1 MKTSTAK
8 IGRVFVIRLEHGD
21 KMPEALEAFARKKKV
36 KRGFCILV
44 GGVDRKSRIVVGPKN
59 PDARPVVPL
68 EHVLSNVYET
78 AGVGTLFPDEKGRPV
93 LHMHASFGRRSRAL
107 TGCIRPGIRTWA
119 VGEVIL
125 VELKATGGYRKED
138 KKTGFALLEPRRSA

>member
-1 MKTSTAK
+1 MKTSPAK

-21 KMPEALEAFARKKKV
+21 KMPGALEEFARRKRV

-44 GGVDRKSRIVVGPKN
+44 GGADRKSRIVVGPKN

-68 EHVLSNVYET
+68 EHVLTNVYET
-78 AGVGTLFPDEKGRPV
+78 TGVGTLFPDQKGRPV
-93 LHMHASFGRRSRAL
+93 LHMHVSFGRRSKAL

-125 VELKATGGYRKED
+125 VELKATGGTRKKD
-138 KKTGFALLEPRRSA
+138 KKTGFTLLDPR